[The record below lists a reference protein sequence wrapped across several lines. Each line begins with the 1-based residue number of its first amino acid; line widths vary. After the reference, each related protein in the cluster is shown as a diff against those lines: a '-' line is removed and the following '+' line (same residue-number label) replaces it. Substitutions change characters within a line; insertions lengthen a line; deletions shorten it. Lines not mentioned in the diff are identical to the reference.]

1 VTTTLESL
9 VAATLS
15 GASAPVHATDAL
27 IDEAARHGVLGLV
40 EPALAPEA
48 RARARTRLAIERL
61 AQERIHDA
69 LDEALRAL
77 ARAGSIDA
85 VALKGPVLSER
96 LWGDPFARPTSDV
109 DLAVAPRDLD
119 RALRALG
126 ELGWRDE
133 HAGLRYFRETHH
145 HVTLARPGSPPLELH
160 HRLLVGFGTTLE
172 LERFRTIE
180 HVTARGARARVLA
193 PEDELVFLGVHAALH
208 AFARLAWLVD
218 LALLLRRGV
227 DVDRA
232 RSLARALRVGRAF
245 DDALATLA
253 DRLAIPG
260 ALRSSRRHRA
270 AAAIAAAGE
279 RWPVASRPAQLA
291 RFAFRVVLC
300 DGPSLALAHARAN
313 VLRHARRAVRRVVPL
328 LPEEWSA

>member
-1 VTTTLESL
+1 VTTTLETL

-15 GASAPVHATDAL
+15 GASAPVPATDAL
-27 IDEAARHGVLGLV
+27 LDEASRHGVLGLV

-48 RARARTRLAIERL
+48 RARARARLAIERL

-77 ARAGSIDA
+77 AAASIET
-85 VALKGPVLSER
+85 VVLKGPVLSER

-109 DLAVAPRDLD
+109 DLAVSPRDLD
-119 RALRALG
+119 RALGALG

-172 LERFRTIE
+172 LARFRTIE
-180 HVTARGARARVLA
+180 HVTARGARACVLS

-218 LALLLRRGV
+218 LALLLRSGV
-227 DVDRA
+227 DVERA
-232 RSLARALRVGRAF
+232 RSLARELRVGRAF

-260 ALRSSRRHRA
+260 ALLSSRRHRA
-270 AAAIAAAGE
+270 AAAIVAAGE
-279 RWPVASRPAQLA
+279 RWPVASRPAQLS
-291 RFAFRVVLC
+291 RFALRVLLC
-300 DGPSLALAHARAN
+300 DGPGLALAHARAN
-313 VLRHARRAVRRVVPL
+313 VLRHARRAARRVVPL